1 MENDYS
7 PKDPFAADIAA
18 MRAAEA
24 TPESRFEDAYKAA
37 RLRELAAEDAEV
49 AQLRAA
55 HEARIA
61 ATSSSRFTAAEL
73 QEFAPPNPYEA
84 DLKALRD
91 KALKETR

>member
-37 RLRELAAEDAEV
+37 RLCELADEDAQV

-55 HEARIA
+55 HEARLA
-61 ATSSSRFTAAEL
+61 ATSPPRFTAAEL
-73 QEFAPPNPYEA
+73 EKFDPPDPYAE
-84 DLKALRD
+84 DIRKLR
-91 KALKETR
+91 EGR